1 MIVRSALLYTGVVG
15 LWMLVAPFPAL
26 GQWIA
31 DQPNFKALYSVVGR
45 MYNIDADLLEAI
57 AEVESGGDPGSVSP
71 KGALGLMQL
80 MPSTATEFSVLDP
93 FDPVSNIL
101 GAADFLESLRQRFAG
116 SLNLQTLPD
125 LLAAYNAGPGAVE
138 KYGWV
143 PPYPETHKYIKRV
156 IERYANAECAA
167 SRVSQLNPETD
178 ARGHSAPTD
187 DDDGGQRRLSF
198 GSVGGDPPPAGPV
211 RGKYGA
217 AHYLVGDA
225 TRWAQLKLTCASSF
239 WICQGPTICRHAYR
253 SQSL

>member
-1 MIVRSALLYTGVVG
+1 VQGFSLTVRSSFYYLLRRSTLIVRSALLYTGVVG

-156 IERYANAECAA
+156 IERYADALSARPAGSPSLILKPMPEVIQPQPMMMTADSDGSVLDQLAA
-167 SRVSQLNPETD
+167 I
-178 ARGHSAPTD
+178 
-187 DDDGGQRRLSF
+187 RRLRGRFVASM
-198 GSVGGDPPPAGPV
+198 GRRITSLATQPVG
-211 RGKYGA
+211 R
-217 AHYLVGDA
+217 
-225 TRWAQLKLTCASSF
+225 SSN
-239 WICQGPTICRHAYR
+239 
-253 SQSL
+253 